1 MAHYLTFVAFALLIV
16 IAPGPDTVLTL
27 RTTMVRGR
35 AAGLWCTLGITVAGT
50 VQGVLAATGLGAVI
64 VHAEPVFQAIRWA
77 GVVYLT
83 YLGVMALRAALRRGD
98 DPAEQPVDG
107 RPATRPWRAV
117 RSGFLCNITN
127 PKVLAFNLAV
137 LPQFA
142 TPGTGTAGLLAYA
155 LTLSVLG
162 GLYLVVVV
170 LVAGRASAALR
181 RRRVRRSVDATMG
194 VAMVG
199 FATALAVES

>member
-1 MAHYLTFVAFALLIV
+1 MSNYLSFVAFALLIV

-27 RTTMVRGR
+27 RTTVARGR

-77 GVVYLT
+77 GVAYLT
-83 YLGVMALRAALRRGD
+83 FLGINALRAAFRRT
-98 DPAEQPVDG
+98 DPLAQAGGGPV
-107 RPATRPWRAV
+107 RPTRPWRAV

-142 TPGTGTAGLLAYA
+142 GADPSTLSLIAYA
-155 LTLSVLG
+155 CTLAVLG
-162 GLYLVVVV
+162 GLYLLL
-170 LVAGRASAALR
+170 LVMVAVRASAALR
-181 RRRVRRSVDATMG
+181 RRRVQRTVDGAMG

-199 FATALAVES
+199 FAGALAVGA